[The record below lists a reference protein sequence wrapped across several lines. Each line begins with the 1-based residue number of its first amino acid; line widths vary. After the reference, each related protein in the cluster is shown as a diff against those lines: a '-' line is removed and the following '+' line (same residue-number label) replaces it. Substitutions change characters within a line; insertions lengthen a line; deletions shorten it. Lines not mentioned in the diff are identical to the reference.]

1 MAAELL
7 LAPEILSSVERA
19 LGEDVGPGD
28 ATTDG
33 IVPAGEPLS
42 GRIVSKES
50 GVVAGLTVARG
61 AFQLLDQQVEFA
73 ASVADGDV
81 VEAGQTL
88 AEIRGSGR
96 AILTAERT
104 ALNFLGR
111 MSGIAT
117 RTRQFVEEIRGT
129 NSRILDTRK
138 TAPNLRASDKLAVR
152 LGGGENHRFGLY
164 DMILIKDNH
173 IDFAGS
179 ITAAVS
185 RARASN
191 SSLTIEVEARNL
203 ADVAEAID
211 AGVGW
216 IMLDNMTLDEMRR
229 AVELNSGRAKLE
241 ASGNVSLNNV
251 KQIAETG
258 VDYISVGALTHSVKA
273 LDVSLTVLRNEV
285 STGSDSDRVVRTPP
299 ACLR

>member
-1 MAAELL
+1 MLSVSMAAELS
-7 LAPEILSSVERA
+7 LAPDILSSVERA
-19 LGEDVGPGD
+19 LAEDVGPGD
-28 ATTDG
+28 VTTEG
-33 IVPAGEPLS
+33 IVPAGESLG
-42 GRIVSKES
+42 GRIVAKES
-50 GVVAGLTVARG
+50 GVVAGLTVARA
-61 AFQLLDQQVEFA
+61 AFQLLDQRVEFA
-73 ASVADGDV
+73 ASVADGDI

-88 AEIRGSGR
+88 TEIRGSAR

-129 NSRILDTRK
+129 NARILDTRK

-152 LGGGENHRFGLY
+152 LGGAENHRFGLY

-191 SSLTIEVEARNL
+191 SSLTIEVEARDFS
-203 ADVAEAID
+203 DVTEAID

-216 IMLDNMTLDEMRR
+216 IMLDNMTLDEMRQ
-229 AVELNSGRAKLE
+229 AVALNRGRAKLE
-241 ASGNVSLNNV
+241 ASGNVSLHNV
-251 KQIAETG
+251 RQIAETG
-258 VDYISVGALTHSVKA
+258 VDYISVGALTHSVQA
-273 LDVSLTVLRNEV
+273 LDVSLTVIRK
-285 STGSDSDRVVRTPP
+285 
-299 ACLR
+299 

>member
-1 MAAELL
+1 MAAELS

-19 LGEDVGPGD
+19 LVEDVGPGD
-28 ATTDG
+28 ATTEG
-33 IVPAGEPLS
+33 IVPTGESLN
-42 GRIVSKES
+42 GRIVAKES
-50 GVVAGLTVARG
+50 GVVAGLTVARA
-61 AFQLLDQQVEFA
+61 AFQLLDQQVDFA
-73 ASVADGDV
+73 ASVADGEV
-81 VEAGQTL
+81 VEGGQSL
-88 AEIRGSGR
+88 AEIRGSAR
-96 AILTAERT
+96 VILTAERT

-117 RTRQFVEEIRGT
+117 RTRKFVEEIRGT
-129 NSRILDTRK
+129 NAKILDTRK

-191 SSLTIEVEARNL
+191 SSLTIEVEARQL
-203 ADVAEAID
+203 ADVAEAIE

-216 IMLDNMTLDEMRR
+216 IMLDNMTLDEMQR
-229 AVELNSGRAKLE
+229 AVVLNNGRAKLE
-241 ASGNVSLNNV
+241 ASGNVSLDNV
-251 KQIAETG
+251 RQIAETG
-258 VDYISVGALTHSVKA
+258 VDYISVGALTHSVQA
-273 LDVSLTVLRNEV
+273 LDVSLTVSKRGTDFSL
-285 STGSDSDRVVRTPP
+285 
-299 ACLR
+299 